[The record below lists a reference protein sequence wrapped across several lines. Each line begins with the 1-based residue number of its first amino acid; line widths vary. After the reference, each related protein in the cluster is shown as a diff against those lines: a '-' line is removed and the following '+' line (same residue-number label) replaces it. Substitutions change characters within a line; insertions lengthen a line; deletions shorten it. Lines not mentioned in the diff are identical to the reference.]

1 MENVRVGKNENI
13 DADVRARAMASV
25 DKDPLGE
32 FIKSKGLDR
41 GPVAVPGMGGP
52 VAAGTLT
59 KKTPIVTKEEL
70 EKSGLSLRDYMNKQQ
85 GLTRRQDKVSPDM
98 GAKADAAFLRERI
111 KAVAE
116 PTTDEIANQ
125 QRKEKLNKLK
135 IASAGAESKMRQAN
149 ALNMSRADFVG
160 DAEQRGETPSDLKQD
175 ASEPE
180 TRTPKRAGNITDMLG
195 LSSRYAKGGS
205 VSASRRGDGIAQRG
219 KTRGRMC

>member
-1 MENVRVGKNENI
+1 MAIDDATRERAKKFVESGTTRVF
-13 DADVRARAMASV
+13 ADPNRFSS
-25 DKDPLGE
+25 P
-32 FIKSKGLDR
+32 
-41 GPVAVPGMGGP
+41 
-52 VAAGTLT
+52 AA
-59 KKTPIVTKEEL
+59 KPPIITKEQM
-70 EKSGLSLRDYMNKQQ
+70 EKEGFTNLRDYLNAK
-85 GLTRRQDKVSPDM
+85 GNLKPRPDKVSPDM

-116 PTTDEIANQ
+116 PTADETANQ

-160 DAEQRGETPSDLKQD
+160 DAELRGETPSDLKQD

-180 TRTPKRAGNITDMLG
+180 TRTPKRAGNLTDMLG

-205 VSASRRGDGIAQRG
+205 VSASSRGDGIAQRG
-219 KTRGRMC
+219 KTRGKMC

>member
-1 MENVRVGKNENI
+1 MAIDDATRERAKKFVESGSTRVFA
-13 DADVRARAMASV
+13 DANRFS
-25 DKDPLGE
+25 G
-32 FIKSKGLDR
+32 S
-41 GPVAVPGMGGP
+41 
-52 VAAGTLT
+52 AA
-59 KKTPIVTKEEL
+59 KPSIVTKEQM
-70 EKSGLSLRDYMNKQQ
+70 EKEGFTNLRDYLNAK
-85 GLTRRQDKVSPDM
+85 GNLKPRPDKVSPDM

-160 DAEQRGETPSDLKQD
+160 DAELRSETPSDLKQD

-205 VSASRRGDGIAQRG
+205 VSASSRGDGIAQRG
-219 KTRGRMC
+219 KTRGKMC